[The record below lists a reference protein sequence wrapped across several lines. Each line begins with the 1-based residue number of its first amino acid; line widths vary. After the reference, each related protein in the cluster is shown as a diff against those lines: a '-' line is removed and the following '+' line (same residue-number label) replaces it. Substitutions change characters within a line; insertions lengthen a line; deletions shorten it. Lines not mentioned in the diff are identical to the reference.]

1 MRKHYE
7 RILHDSESRVQRY
20 LDIQIL
26 DENSPFCG
34 GFPKADSLAE
44 PKTAI
49 YRATTMTA
57 CYLNPESRYYLDAE
71 LGRRLAL
78 ALAFVRRSQRPRGYF
93 DLINCNFFSGPD
105 TAFCTKR
112 LLPAYVYLCKVVDGA
127 LPAAPEAKAAA
138 AELKPKYEAIIRDAA
153 DALCH
158 CGFHTPNHRWA
169 IASVLMLCA
178 KLFDKPECRSGV
190 KKAGFEGG
198 QMPLQRRLPKRG
210 FNNIFATKYVTIKVS
225 DLEKFEAGATVDTEA
240 LLKAGIISKTLD
252 GVKVLGNGELTKA
265 LNVKVAA
272 YTASAKEKI
281 EKAGGKAEVM

>member
-78 ALAFVRRSQRPRGYF
+78 ALAFVRRSQRPGGYF

-138 AELKPKYEAIIRDAA
+138 AELAA
-153 DALCH
+153 ENAA
-158 CGFHTPNHRWA
+158 N
-169 IASVLMLCA
+169 ASGAAAAETAAAPVSA
-178 KLFDKPECRSGV
+178 AP
-190 KKAGFEGG
+190 AAAA
-198 QMPLQRRLPKRG
+198 
-210 FNNIFATKYVTIKVS
+210 ATAVS
-225 DLEKFEAGATVDTEA
+225 
-240 LLKAGIISKTLD
+240 
-252 GVKVLGNGELTKA
+252 
-265 LNVKVAA
+265 VAE
-272 YTASAKEKI
+272 TASAPEKD
-281 EKAGGKAEVM
+281 

>member
-20 LDIQIL
+20 LEIQIL

-78 ALAFVRRSQRPRGYF
+78 ALAFVRRSQRPGGYF

-112 LLPAYVYLCKVVDGA
+112 LLQKAMKALLAQMKKQHDRQKIPHGKQTLKQLMKQNAGVSNIEITKDNIKAFESTAKKYGIDFALKKDSTETPPRYLVFFKG
-127 LPAAPEAKAAA
+127 
-138 AELKPKYEAIIRDAA
+138 RDA
-153 DALCH
+153 DAL
-158 CGFHTPNHRWA
+158 T
-169 IASVLMLCA
+169 
-178 KLFDKPECRSGV
+178 
-190 KKAGFEGG
+190 
-198 QMPLQRRLPKRG
+198 
-210 FNNIFATKYVTIKVS
+210 
-225 DLEKFEAGATVDTEA
+225 
-240 LLKAGIISKTLD
+240 
-252 GVKVLGNGELTKA
+252 
-265 LNVKVAA
+265 AA
-272 YTASAKEKI
+272 FKEFSAKKLTQEQKPPI
-281 EKAGGKAEVM
+281 RTALSALTLSSLGSSSKS

>member
-78 ALAFVRRSQRPRGYF
+78 ALAHATSSPARIRLSAPSGCCPPMSTCARSWTAHCPPRPKPR
-93 DLINCNFFSGPD
+93 P
-105 TAFCTKR
+105 
-112 LLPAYVYLCKVVDGA
+112 LPQ
-127 LPAAPEAKAAA
+127 
-138 AELKPKYEAIIRDAA
+138 
-153 DALCH
+153 
-158 CGFHTPNHRWA
+158 
-169 IASVLMLCA
+169 S
-178 KLFDKPECRSGV
+178 
-190 KKAGFEGG
+190 
-198 QMPLQRRLPKRG
+198 
-210 FNNIFATKYVTIKVS
+210 
-225 DLEKFEAGATVDTEA
+225 
-240 LLKAGIISKTLD
+240 
-252 GVKVLGNGELTKA
+252 
-265 LNVKVAA
+265 
-272 YTASAKEKI
+272 
-281 EKAGGKAEVM
+281 

>member
-57 CYLNPESRYYLDAE
+57 CYLNPESRYYLDTE

-78 ALAFVRRSQRPRGYF
+78 ALAFVRRSQRPGGYF
-93 DLINCNFFSGPD
+93 DLVNCNFFSGPD

-112 LLPAYVYLCKVVDGA
+112 LLPVYVYLRRIAEGA
-127 LPAAPEAKAAA
+127 Q
-138 AELKPKYEAIIRDAA
+138 AA
-153 DALCH
+153 DA
-158 CGFHTPNHRWA
+158 A
-169 IASVLMLCA
+169 EKMCA
-178 KLFDKPECRSGV
+178 RSCCRCMKP
-190 KKAGFEGG
+190 
-198 QMPLQRRLPKRG
+198 L
-210 FNNIFATKYVTIKVS
+210 
-225 DLEKFEAGATVDTEA
+225 
-240 LLKAGIISKTLD
+240 
-252 GVKVLGNGELTKA
+252 
-265 LNVKVAA
+265 
-272 YTASAKEKI
+272 
-281 EKAGGKAEVM
+281 

>member
-78 ALAFVRRSQRPRGYF
+78 ALAFVRRSQRPGGYF
-93 DLINCNFFSGPD
+93 DLINPPMSTCVGSW
-105 TAFCTKR
+105 TAHCPPRPKPR
-112 LLPAYVYLCKVVDGA
+112 PLPQ
-127 LPAAPEAKAAA
+127 
-138 AELKPKYEAIIRDAA
+138 
-153 DALCH
+153 
-158 CGFHTPNHRWA
+158 
-169 IASVLMLCA
+169 S
-178 KLFDKPECRSGV
+178 
-190 KKAGFEGG
+190 
-198 QMPLQRRLPKRG
+198 
-210 FNNIFATKYVTIKVS
+210 
-225 DLEKFEAGATVDTEA
+225 
-240 LLKAGIISKTLD
+240 
-252 GVKVLGNGELTKA
+252 
-265 LNVKVAA
+265 
-272 YTASAKEKI
+272 
-281 EKAGGKAEVM
+281 

>member
-78 ALAFVRRSQRPRGYF
+78 ALAFVRRSQRPGGYF

-112 LLPAYVYLCKVVDGA
+112 LLPAYVYLCKVVDG
-127 LPAAPEAKAAA
+127 
-138 AELKPKYEAIIRDAA
+138 
-153 DALCH
+153 
-158 CGFHTPNHRWA
+158 
-169 IASVLMLCA
+169 V
-178 KLFDKPECRSGV
+178 
-190 KKAGFEGG
+190 
-198 QMPLQRRLPKRG
+198 
-210 FNNIFATKYVTIKVS
+210 IK
-225 DLEKFEAGATVDTEA
+225 TVDVRRK
-240 LLKAGIISKTLD
+240 LC
-252 GVKVLGNGELTKA
+252 V
-265 LNVKVAA
+265 
-272 YTASAKEKI
+272 
-281 EKAGGKAEVM
+281 

>member
-78 ALAFVRRSQRPRGYF
+78 ALAFVRRSQRPGGYF

-178 KLFDKPECRSGV
+178 
-190 KKAGFEGG
+190 
-198 QMPLQRRLPKRG
+198 
-210 FNNIFATKYVTIKVS
+210 
-225 DLEKFEAGATVDTEA
+225 
-240 LLKAGIISKTLD
+240 
-252 GVKVLGNGELTKA
+252 
-265 LNVKVAA
+265 
-272 YTASAKEKI
+272 
-281 EKAGGKAEVM
+281 

>member
-78 ALAFVRRSQRPRGYF
+78 ALAFVRRSQRPGGYF

-178 KLFDKPECRSGV
+178 KLFDKPECRTAAEAMISS
-190 KKAGFEGG
+190 
-198 QMPLQRRLPKRG
+198 
-210 FNNIFATKYVTIKVS
+210 VTILS
-225 DLEKFEAGATVDTEA
+225 ESSWPMSMMMNCCT
-240 LLKAGIISKTLD
+240 
-252 GVKVLGNGELTKA
+252 
-265 LNVKVAA
+265 
-272 YTASAKEKI
+272 
-281 EKAGGKAEVM
+281 

>member
-78 ALAFVRRSQRPRGYF
+78 ALAFVRRSQRPGGYF

-112 LLPAYVYLCKVVDGA
+112 LLPAYVYLCKVVDGT

-138 AELKPKYEAIIRDAA
+138 DEAFTAKWDRIMAIRDDVKKVLEQARADKVIGSALEAGLTLYCSKEVYDFLNAIPMDELADLFIVSHVDLVEGEGGVKGLVEGLGVSAAHAAGNKCLRCWKYETTVGEDG
-153 DALCH
+153 LC
-158 CGFHTPNHRWA
+158 PR
-169 IASVLMLCA
+169 CA
-178 KLFDKPECRSGV
+178 KV
-190 KKAGFEGG
+190 
-198 QMPLQRRLPKRG
+198 
-210 FNNIFATKYVTIKVS
+210 
-225 DLEKFEAGATVDTEA
+225 
-240 LLKAGIISKTLD
+240 LKQ
-252 GVKVLGNGELTKA
+252 
-265 LNVKVAA
+265 
-272 YTASAKEKI
+272 
-281 EKAGGKAEVM
+281 

>member
-112 LLPAYVYLCKVVDGA
+112 LLPAYVYLCKIVDGA
-127 LPAAPEAKAAA
+127 LPAAPEAKAATCQRA
-138 AELKPKYEAIIRDAA
+138 TSRPSNFPRLQLLPVRESESR
-153 DALCH
+153 
-158 CGFHTPNHRWA
+158 HTRT
-169 IASVLMLCA
+169 
-178 KLFDKPECRSGV
+178 R
-190 KKAGFEGG
+190 
-198 QMPLQRRLPKRG
+198 PL
-210 FNNIFATKYVTIKVS
+210 S
-225 DLEKFEAGATVDTEA
+225 
-240 LLKAGIISKTLD
+240 
-252 GVKVLGNGELTKA
+252 
-265 LNVKVAA
+265 
-272 YTASAKEKI
+272 
-281 EKAGGKAEVM
+281 